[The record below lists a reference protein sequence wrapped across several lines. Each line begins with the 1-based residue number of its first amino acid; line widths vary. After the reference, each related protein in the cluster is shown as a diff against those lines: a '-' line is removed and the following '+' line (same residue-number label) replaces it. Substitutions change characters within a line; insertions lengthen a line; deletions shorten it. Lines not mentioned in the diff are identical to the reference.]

1 MVVDDGLMGIT
12 QVVRGED
19 LLVSTPRQLA
29 LFDLLGYP
37 RPAYMHLPLL
47 CDPEGERL
55 ARRHASLTLA
65 SLRDAGVSPA
75 AVAGYLG
82 WKAGLIRALAPG
94 HPVTSFRRS
103 IRAACASFPNGSL
116 LKPISRLRSP
126 SSVDTKTPLLSR
138 RKVSLV
144 ASCADGCYFLGCCLV
159 ALVCAFRRLPT
170 QGRFPFMAVYDVF
183 TPECLNDLFPIQRT
197 NDFFDALFGDAE
209 DGAYDIR
216 LVVDPE
222 ESDDGELHF
231 YFELHQRAG
240 RCLVCSLTYGL
251 PQVFER
257 HPIINLKG
265 LVRQSRAGWE
275 LDDVWWRIGTTE
287 SLSSALHRIPLVLI
301 QNKGK

>member
-1 MVVDDGLMGIT
+1 M
-12 QVVRGED
+12 
-19 LLVSTPRQLA
+19 
-29 LFDLLGYP
+29 
-37 RPAYMHLPLL
+37 
-47 CDPEGERL
+47 
-55 ARRHASLTLA
+55 
-65 SLRDAGVSPA
+65 
-75 AVAGYLG
+75 
-82 WKAGLIRALAPG
+82 
-94 HPVTSFRRS
+94 
-103 IRAACASFPNGSL
+103 
-116 LKPISRLRSP
+116 
-126 SSVDTKTPLLSR
+126 
-138 RKVSLV
+138 SLV

-170 QGRFPFMAVYDVF
+170 QGRFPSWPY
-183 TPECLNDLFPIQRT
+183 TT

-209 DGAYDIR
+209 EGAYDIR

-265 LVRQSRAGWE
+265 LVSDIASRAGWK
-275 LDDVWWRIGTTE
+275 LDDVWWPIGTTE
-287 SLSSALHRIPLVLI
+287 SLTSALHRIPLVLI